1 MTAGVRSDGTA
12 RGRITGGVGS
22 WSAEELLLRV
32 SWYYYKDELTQDEIA
47 RSLRISR
54 PTVSRLLE
62 RARKVGLVSI
72 NLRSEHL
79 DSLELSRLLRDR
91 FGLAEALVV
100 PDRAE
105 GTSTGNRLNA
115 RLAVGGAQYL
125 ATRLPAGA
133 ALGVGWGDTIAQV
146 IAADEA
152 VLSSRQ
158 VVTLTGGV
166 DVFIPALARSR
177 LDVADR
183 AAGIIPAP
191 IVASTAELAAALRAE
206 PTIRRGLESATG
218 LSYAIVGIGTP
229 SVDATLARLGYLS
242 EADAREISAQ
252 GAVGDIL
259 GQFFDI
265 DGNVLDLPLHKRRIG
280 IELED
285 LRRIRTVI
293 GVAGGRS
300 KLDAILGV
308 LRGRYVDVLVTD
320 ESTATDLLSRADAAL
335 KHRKS

>member
-1 MTAGVRSDGTA
+1 MTAGVRSD
-12 RGRITGGVGS
+12 GGVGS

-166 DVFIPALARSR
+166 DVYIPALARSR

-191 IVASTAELAAALRAE
+191 IVASTAELATALSAE
-206 PTIRRGLESATG
+206 PTIRRVLESATR

-229 SVDATLARLGYLS
+229 SVDATLSRLGYMS

-265 DGNVLDLPLHKRRIG
+265 DGNVLDLELHRRRIG

-285 LRRIRTVI
+285 LRRIQTVI
-293 GVAGGRS
+293 GVAGGQS

-320 ESTATDLLSRADAAL
+320 ESTAADLLSRADAAL
-335 KHRKS
+335 KHLNS

>member
-1 MTAGVRSDGTA
+1 MSTSSVHSDGTSPGR
-12 RGRITGGVGS
+12 RGAGVGS
-22 WSAEELLLRV
+22 WASEELLLRV

-47 RSLRISR
+47 RSLHISR

-72 NLRSEHL
+72 NIRSEDL
-79 DSLELSRLLRDR
+79 DSLELSCQLRDR

-100 PDRAE
+100 PDRVN
-105 GTSTGNRLNA
+105 GTSTGNSLNA
-115 RLAVGGAQYL
+115 RLGVGGAQYL

-133 ALGVGWGDTIAQV
+133 ALGVGWGDTVAQV

-152 VLSSRQ
+152 VLASHQ
-158 VVTLTGGV
+158 IVTLTGGV
-166 DVFIPALARSR
+166 DVYIPALARSH
-177 LDVADR
+177 LDAADR

-191 IVASTAELAAALRAE
+191 IVASTSELAAALSAE
-206 PTIRRGLESATG
+206 PTIRRILESATA

-229 SVDATLARLGYLS
+229 SVDATLSRLGYLS
-242 EADAREISAQ
+242 EADAHDISAQ
-252 GAVGDIL
+252 GAVGDVL

-265 DGNVLDLPLHKRRIG
+265 EGNVLDLPLHKRRIG
-280 IELED
+280 VELED
-285 LRRIRTVI
+285 LRHIETVI

-308 LRGRYVDVLVTD
+308 LRGRYIDVLVTD
-320 ESTATDLLSRADAAL
+320 ESTAADLLSRANAGQNM
-335 KHRKS
+335 